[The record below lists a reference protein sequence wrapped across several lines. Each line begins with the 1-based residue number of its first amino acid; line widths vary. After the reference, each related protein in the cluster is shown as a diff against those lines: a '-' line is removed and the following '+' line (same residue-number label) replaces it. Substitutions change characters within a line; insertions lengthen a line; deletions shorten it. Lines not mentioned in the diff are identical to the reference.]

1 MLLSDSIFGI
11 HEQAL
16 LLGGKR
22 ASLIANNIANADTP
36 GYLAKDLDFKN
47 MLRAQIVSE
56 DGLSMADDSK
66 NTSRVN
72 FQSMDSLKYR
82 IPNQVSADGNTVDI
96 NLEKSEFANNTMRWL
111 ASYTFINQS
120 VKEIR
125 SALRGGQ

>member
-1 MLLSDSIFGI
+1 MQLSDSLFGV

-36 GYLAKDLDFKN
+36 GYLAKDLDFKRL
-47 MLRAQIVSE
+47 LRAQISND
-56 DGLSMADDSK
+56 DGLSMTGHAK
-66 NTSRVN
+66 NTSHID

-82 IPNQVSADGNTVDI
+82 IPNQVSADGNTVDV